1 MSKLSEYLSNLR
13 SNRATGAATDE
24 TSFYPPLA
32 NLLNT
37 VGEGLDPEVRCVM
50 QMKDTGAGH
59 PDGGLFTAS
68 QIPASDVPLFD
79 ESLFEAQTPQRG
91 AIEVKAPGQSL
102 DTLQDSDQV
111 DRYLD
116 RYGLVLIT
124 NYRAFRLLGADGPT
138 GPDVLEDFELAGSA
152 DELWQLTRNAGSVPD
167 ALEERFTGF
176 VSRTLQRNAPLIHPE
191 DVAALLASYAR
202 DARIRLG
209 DASLDDLAVLRD
221 ALEESLGI
229 EFQGDRGEGF
239 FRSTVIQTI
248 FYGLFSAWVLWH
260 REAPSRSDDFDW
272 HEATEYL
279 RVPVLERLFN
289 QVVVPSQL
297 RRLRLM
303 ELMNWTED
311 ALNRIDRASFFAR
324 FEEERAVQ
332 YFYEP
337 FLERFD
343 PELRE
348 QLGVWYTPSEV
359 VEYQVRRVDTVLRE
373 ELDIADGL
381 ASDDVLVLD
390 PCCGTGAYL
399 VEVLRVIA
407 DRLEAQGSGA
417 LTAEKLRKAATERIF
432 GFEILT
438 APYVVAHLQIGLFLA
453 EIGAPLLDTDDDR
466 AAVYLTNALT
476 GWKADESR
484 GEKRTFPE
492 FKAERLAA
500 ERVKQDS
507 PILVILGNP
516 PYSGYPGVAVGEER
530 VLSEAYRQTQNAPEP
545 RGQGL
550 NDLYVRFFRMAERQ
564 IVENTGKGIVCYIS
578 NSSWLDGLSHN
589 GMREQY
595 LKKFDRIWIDN
606 MNGDKYR
613 TGKVTPEGKP
623 DPSVFSTK
631 YNRVGIQVGT
641 AVALL
646 CRNRSY
652 EKSDDIRYR
661 EFWGKKKR
669 RELLETALP
678 KSEENNSRYTILHPK
693 PELGYPFAPRESS
706 SNYLEWPMIPDLFSE
721 SFPGVQSK
729 RDDLVVDTDRDRLI
743 KRMRSYFDPEVSHE
757 EMAALCPRAMA
768 DTNKAFDPVSLR
780 ERYQA
785 KDFLPEY
792 VVKYCFRA
800 MDVRWIYWEPRGD
813 LLGRKS
819 PDFFP
824 NAFPRN
830 SFIEARRRESKDEF
844 CRGTPTSLL
853 ADNFGAGFSNFFPMY
868 LNPEAGG
875 GDLFSQPSADG
886 DDGEPIPNLSERAEG
901 YLDAVGGDVEAL
913 FYHTLATL
921 HAPSYRQEN
930 DGALRQDWPRVPL
943 PKDGDVLAHSAEL
956 GREVAAL
963 LDVEQTVPGVTAG
976 DLRTEL
982 RPLGPITST
991 DPDQPQVTRENY
1003 AVTAGWGYEGHH
1015 GATMP
1020 GSGQKEERPLT
1031 PDEEA
1036 AMPDRGIELWGDTT
1050 WDIYLNDRAYWQHI
1064 PARVWDYTLGGYP
1077 VIKKWLSYR
1086 EEDVLGRHLELDE
1099 VQHVTHMTR
1108 RIAALLLLEPQLDAN
1123 YEAVKSA
1130 T

>member
-1 MSKLSEYLSNLR
+1 MSKLSEYLSDLR
-13 SNRATGAATDE
+13 SSRATGAATDE

-32 NLLNT
+32 NLLNA
-37 VGEGLDPEVRCVM
+37 VGEELDPEVRCVM
-50 QMKDTGAGH
+50 QMTDTGAGH

-68 QIPASDVPLFD
+68 QIRTSDAPLFD
-79 ESLFEAQTPQRG
+79 EGLFDARTPQRG

-111 DRYLD
+111 ARYLD

-138 GPDVLEDFELAGSA
+138 GPDVLEDFELAGRA
-152 DELWQLTRNAGSVPD
+152 DELWQMTRNAGAVPD

-176 VSRTLQRNAPLIHPE
+176 ISRMLQRNAPLIHPE

-348 QLGVWYTPSEV
+348 QLGVWYTPTEV

-407 DRLEAQGSGA
+407 ERLEAQGSGA

-500 ERVKQDS
+500 ERVKQES

-516 PYSGYPGVAVGEER
+516 PYSGFAGMAVGEER
-530 VLSEAYRQTQNAPEP
+530 ELSDAYRETDEAPEP
-545 RGQGL
+545 QGHGL
-550 NDLYVRFFRMAERQ
+550 NDLYIRFFRVAERQ

-578 NSSWLDGLSHN
+578 NYSWLDGLSHP
-589 GMREQY
+589 GMRERY
-595 LKKFDRIWIDN
+595 LDVFDRIWIDN
-606 MNGDKYR
+606 MNGDKYS
-613 TGKVTPEGKP
+613 TGKTTPEGDP
-623 DPSVFSTK
+623 DPSAFSTD

-641 AVALL
+641 AVSLL
-646 CRNRSY
+646 C
-652 EKSDDIRYR
+652 KSIDAQKRAQVHYR
-661 EFWGKKKR
+661 EFWG
-669 RELLETALP
+669 
-678 KSEENNSRYTILHPK
+678 
-693 PELGYPFAPRESS
+693 
-706 SNYLEWPMIPDLFSE
+706 
-721 SFPGVQSK
+721 VSK
-729 RDDLVVDTDRDRLI
+729 RDDLLATADLNDCQGYETLEPAIELGLPFMPKTTSDDYLEWPKLPALFPTYSPGVKTSRSDAVVDVDRDALETRLHAYFDDNVSNEEMAEI
-743 KRMRSYFDPEVSHE
+743 EPRFMKETSRFDPETV
-757 EMAALCPRAMA
+757 RAYLQ
-768 DTNKAFDPVSLR
+768 DRGFKPDNIV
-780 ERYQA
+780 RYCYR
-785 KDFLPEY
+785 P
-792 VVKYCFRA
+792 
-800 MDVRWIYWEPRGD
+800 MDVRWLYWEPETK
-813 LLGRKS
+813 LLDRKRA
-819 PDFFP
+819 DYFQHVMAG
-824 NAFPRN
+824 NAALVSQQKP
-830 SFIEARRRESKDEF
+830 RREWSQPQYIQSIGCIDLMDRSAS
-844 CRGTPTSLL
+844 C
-853 ADNFGAGFSNFFPMY
+853 FPMY

-886 DDGEPIPNLSERAEG
+886 DEGEPILNLSERAEG

-930 DGALRQDWPRVPL
+930 EGALRQDWPRVPL

-956 GREVAAL
+956 GRKVAAL
-963 LDVEQTVPGVTAG
+963 LDVEKSVPGVTAG
-976 DLRTEL
+976 ELRPEL
-982 RPLGPITST
+982 RPLGPITPA
-991 DPDQPQVTRENY
+991 DPDRDQLTRDDF
-1003 AVTAGWGYEGHH
+1003 AVTAGWGYNGHH

-1020 GSGQKEERPLT
+1020 GGGQKEERPLT

-1036 AMPDRGIELWGDTT
+1036 AMPDRGVELWGDTT
-1050 WDIYLNDRAYWQHI
+1050 WDISLNDRAYWQHI

-1086 EEDVLGRHLELDE
+1086 EDDVLGRRLELDE

-1130 T
+1130 TN